1 MTLPAKQKQSPPE
14 QDLLKSALASA
25 GACRWTAELLAR
37 NSHLDPAARDAV
49 APVLRMAMAEE
60 ERARRI
66 MAMTRIA
73 P

>member
-1 MTLPAKQKQSPPE
+1 MTLPAKQKRSSE
-14 QDLLKSALASA
+14 QTLIDSALASA

-37 NSHLDPAARDAV
+37 NAHIDHAAREAV
-49 APVLRMAMAEE
+49 APVLRLALAEE

-66 MAMTRIA
+66 RAAMGGA